1 MRRGLWIHS
10 EPMNWLHSIEY
21 PGVTGMIE
29 ILILAVIFYFLVKFF
44 RGTRG
49 AAILTGLAIIL
60 TFLMVITK
68 FTNLLILNW
77 LLQKLMVYLALALIV
92 IFQPEIRRALA
103 RLGRQGNFTV
113 SKARRAL
120 ADPVAD
126 AVLLLAARKTGAL
139 IAIEREMETRGIQDT
154 GTAMNSEVSAEL
166 LASIFYPGTPLHDGG
181 VIISED
187 RIAAAGCVFPLTQ
200 ADDLTSD
207 LGTRHRAAI
216 GLTEETDT
224 LVIVVSEET
233 GIISVAYN
241 GHLKRG
247 FDGPRLRRA
256 LTSFLGRESGGLRQ
270 MARRRKKDE
279 DGRTNFIFEE
289 TPDE

>member
-1 MRRGLWIHS
+1 MPRGLWIHS
-10 EPMNWLHSIEY
+10 EAMNWLHSIEY

-29 ILILAVIFYFLVKFF
+29 ILILAAVFYFLVKFF

-49 AAILTGLAIIL
+49 AAILTGLAIL
-60 TFLMVITK
+60 FAFLMVITK

-103 RLGRQGNFTV
+103 RLGRRGHFMAG
-113 SKARRAL
+113 KARNAL
-120 ADPVAD
+120 ADPVTEAV
-126 AVLLLAARKTGAL
+126 VLLASRKIGAL
-139 IAIEREMETRGIQDT
+139 IAIEREVETKTIQNT
-154 GTAMNSEVSAEL
+154 GTAMNSEVSTEL
-166 LASIFYPGTPLHDGG
+166 LTSIFYPGTPLHDGG

-200 ADDLTSD
+200 TDNLTRD

-224 LVIVVSEET
+224 MVIVVSEET
-233 GIISVAYN
+233 GVISIAHN
-241 GHLKRG
+241 GRLKRG
-247 FDGPRLRRA
+247 FDGAQLHRV
-256 LTSFLGRESGGLRQ
+256 LTSFLSREINGLGENSKSSDF
-270 MARRRKKDE
+270 M
-279 DGRTNFIFEE
+279 FEE
-289 TPDE
+289 DSND